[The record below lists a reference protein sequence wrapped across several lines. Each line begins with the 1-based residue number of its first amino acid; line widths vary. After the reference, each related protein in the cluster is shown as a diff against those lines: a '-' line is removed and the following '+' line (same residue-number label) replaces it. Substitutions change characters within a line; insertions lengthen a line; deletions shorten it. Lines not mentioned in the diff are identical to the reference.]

1 MSEEARSR
9 RASALEEKKRRLEE
23 LKARRAAVISSVIP
37 SVPEVGLD
45 EYIDDLLSTKV
56 PGTDAL
62 PSLVMEQPL
71 ELSPSVLE
79 NPSDQPPQQQEPKQQ
94 HSDAT
99 FDTPTTP
106 RQVKTQ
112 VEMLS
117 ACTQT
122 EDDYFPIHSVKNE
135 DNVTP
140 TTGDDRQETIQP
152 PTSKSIEDLEETAVQ
167 MQKHTLLSL
176 EERDAVL
183 QSESFSSFF
192 TRASKKVERI
202 LGAPILADLLLDAN
216 YAGTSSSIEQDQE
229 EHEKS
234 KSFIKNK
241 WLAPGAHS
249 RIVLECPTWS
259 KTRAIHDI
267 HWSPNHKE
275 LILATYDTLKSAQQ
289 SPTIQG
295 GGVASTDTNIDK
307 LLLLSK
313 SNNAPSDSLAVR
325 SYEHLADGVALLW
338 SLAMPHRPEHVV
350 ISNSPILCAR
360 FHPTEPHLIIG
371 GCYSGQLMLWDLRAG
386 RLPIQKS
393 TLAITAT
400 DKNTTT
406 WKGHAHPLCAM
417 EVVEG
422 GVSNQM

>member
-1 MSEEARSR
+1 
-9 RASALEEKKRRLEE
+9 
-23 LKARRAAVISSVIP
+23 
-37 SVPEVGLD
+37 
-45 EYIDDLLSTKV
+45 
-56 PGTDAL
+56 
-62 PSLVMEQPL
+62 
-71 ELSPSVLE
+71 
-79 NPSDQPPQQQEPKQQ
+79 
-94 HSDAT
+94 
-99 FDTPTTP
+99 
-106 RQVKTQ
+106 
-112 VEMLS
+112 
-117 ACTQT
+117 
-122 EDDYFPIHSVKNE
+122 
-135 DNVTP
+135 
-140 TTGDDRQETIQP
+140 
-152 PTSKSIEDLEETAVQ
+152 
-167 MQKHTLLSL
+167 
-176 EERDAVL
+176 VL

-216 YAGTSSSIEQDQE
+216 YAGTSSSVEQDQE
-229 EHEKS
+229 QHEKS

-241 WLAPGAHS
+241 WLSPGAHS

-267 HWSPNHKE
+267 HWSPIHKE

-295 GGVASTDTNIDK
+295 GGGASIDTNIDK

-422 GVSNQM
+422 GVSNLM